1 MLDKTNQT
9 SVVNVTKNATF
20 VAFDLTADVTFA
32 EIPVGKH
39 RVSLQSHCRTL
50 HEPANKDPY
59 ETYNLTWETK
69 DGLRIVDTPRLPRLI
84 NGLWESYSPMHAVL
98 NKLRTILEVKHRKD
112 CLNIV
117 SLCNYIQNNNIKV
130 VIEVSLSEKGS
141 TIINYLDKGG
151 KA

>member
-1 MLDKTNQT
+1 MLKKTNE
-9 SVVNVTKNATF
+9 SVVNVTKNAAF
-20 VAFDLTADVTFA
+20 VAFDLSADITYA

-39 RVSLQSHCRTL
+39 LVSLQSHCRVL

-98 NKLRTILEVKHRKD
+98 NKLRTVLDVRHRKD

-117 SLCNYIQNNNIKV
+117 ALCNYIQANDIKV
-130 VIEVSLSEKGS
+130 VIEISYSEKGS
-141 TIINYLDKGG
+141 TVVSYLDKGG
-151 KA
+151 KK